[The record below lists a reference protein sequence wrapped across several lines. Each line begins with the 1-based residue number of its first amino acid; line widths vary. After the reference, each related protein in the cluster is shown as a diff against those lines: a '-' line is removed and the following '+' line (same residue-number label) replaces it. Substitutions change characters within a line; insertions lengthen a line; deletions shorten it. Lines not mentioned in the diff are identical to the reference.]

1 MLTLYDFLSSG
12 NGYKVRLLLTQL
24 GLPFRYVDVDVIA
37 GETRQPDYLAVNR
50 NGRIPALRFEDG
62 RILSESNAI
71 LFHMAR
77 GSALLPDDP
86 WQQAQVLQWMFFEQ
100 YDHEPNVAVARF
112 WLHLQDPEPYRDQLP
127 EKHEKGYRALGVME
141 ARLAEAPY
149 LVGESY
155 SVADIALY
163 AYTHVCDEGGF
174 DLADYPAIRAWLAR
188 VADQPDHILITQS
201 TFD

>member
-24 GLPFRYVDVDVIA
+24 GLAFRYVDVDVIA
-37 GETRQPDYLAVNR
+37 GETRQADYLAINP

-77 GSALLPDDP
+77 DTSFLPADP
-86 WQQAQVLQWMFFEQ
+86 FEQAQVLQWMFFEQ

-112 WLHLQDPEPYRDQLP
+112 WLHLQDPAPYEALLP

-141 ARLAEAPY
+141 KRLAEAPF
-149 LVGESY
+149 LVGGRY
-155 SVADIALY
+155 SIADIALY

-174 DLADYPAIRAWLAR
+174 DLAAYPAIRAWLSR
-188 VADQPDHILITQS
+188 VADQPGHILITQS